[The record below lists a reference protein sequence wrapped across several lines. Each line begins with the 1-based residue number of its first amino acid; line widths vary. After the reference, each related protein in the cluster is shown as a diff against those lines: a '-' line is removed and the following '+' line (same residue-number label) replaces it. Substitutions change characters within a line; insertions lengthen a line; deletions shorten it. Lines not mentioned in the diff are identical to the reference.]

1 MDILLLATG
10 HIPNCWKRL
19 LLQFRPEV
27 ICKDEKSRDGWKV
40 RREEKNV
47 VDIDIELELGDQLS
61 MRKKSGI
68 TMRF

>member
-1 MDILLLATG
+1 MDILFPATG
-10 HIPNCWKRL
+10 NIPKCWKRL

-27 ICKDEKSRDGWKV
+27 LRKDKKSRDGWKT
-40 RREEKNV
+40 RREEKNA

-61 MRKKSGI
+61 LRKKSGI